1 MMQPPVQEPAVPYT
15 IVTYVDEQGIYQEIR
30 EAAGQLVACFDRVA
44 HDVVQTLSQ
53 QASEDQA
60 MTPFFL
66 VNKKLST
73 GQIDLNVFWSPEG
86 LVYVCLAEKFRARF
100 FGLFSRNEDSG
111 LMPCSKE
118 ELQTLLQK
126 IDAVTDDTMDAWV
139 QEVGAL
145 SLAG

>member
-1 MMQPPVQEPAVPYT
+1 MHPTAVF
-15 IVTYVDEQGIYQEIR
+15 R
-30 EAAGQLVACFDRVA
+30 
-44 HDVVQTLSQ
+44 
-53 QASEDQA
+53 
-60 MTPFFL
+60 
-66 VNKKLST
+66 
-73 GQIDLNVFWSPEG
+73 LNVFWSPEG

-126 IDAVTDDTMDAWV
+126 IDAVTDDTMGAWV
-139 QEVGAL
+139 QEVLEL